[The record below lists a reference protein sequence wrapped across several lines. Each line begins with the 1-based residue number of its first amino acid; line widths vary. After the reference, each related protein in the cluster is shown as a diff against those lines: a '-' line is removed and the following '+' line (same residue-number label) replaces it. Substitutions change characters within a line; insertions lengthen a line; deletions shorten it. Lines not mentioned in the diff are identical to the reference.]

1 MMLGDWGIKLK
12 NTNFTLQFHIHS
24 QDVKKS
30 IYTVISRFNN
40 AINDVGRL
48 ERDGRALP
56 RGGFDVGA
64 VLHL

>member
-12 NTNFTLQFHIHS
+12 NTNFTLQFHIYS
-24 QDVKKS
+24 QDGKRS
-30 IYTVISRFNN
+30 IYTVVSWFSN

-56 RGGFDVGA
+56 RGGFDVRA
-64 VLHL
+64 ILHL